1 MLIGNRGGIPT
12 IQASQSNAG
21 STTTNAV
28 YTFPDHTFRISGP
41 AGLIIATFDLA
52 ATTVLGVNVT
62 VNGQSRALTNAAGE
76 PVTEITAGDH
86 LITFNRVANTLKL
99 IV

>member
-21 STTTNAV
+21 SSTTNAV

-62 VNGQSRALTNAAGE
+62 VNSQSKALTNSEGE
-76 PVTEITAGDH
+76 PLTEITAGDH

-99 IV
+99 II